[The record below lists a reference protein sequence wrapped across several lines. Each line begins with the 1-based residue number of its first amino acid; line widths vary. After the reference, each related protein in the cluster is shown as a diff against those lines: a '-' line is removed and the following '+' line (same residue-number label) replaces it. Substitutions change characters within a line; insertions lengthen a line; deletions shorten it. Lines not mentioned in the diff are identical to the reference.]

1 MKLSLPLSVVLPRKK
16 KADKKFILNLNVVR
30 TTHYRTLAAS
40 KILYFDLV
48 RAAIDDC
55 PDVDWFGNDKVR
67 VTYTLY
73 PKTKRRVDLQNVC
86 PIIAKFT
93 EDALVKL
100 GILTDDN
107 SDIIV
112 EVIYRFGKVDKEN
125 PRCEL
130 LIERTFDELK
140 YTS

>member
-30 TTHYRTLAAS
+30 TTHYRTLAEA
-40 KILYFDLV
+40 KILYKEEVREALFD
-48 RAAIDDC
+48 AEN
-55 PDVDWFGNDKVR
+55 PDRFGSDMVR

-73 PKTKRRVDLQNVC
+73 PKSTHRIDLQNVC
-86 PIIAKFT
+86 CIISKFT
-93 EDALVKL
+93 EDALTCL
-100 GILTDDN
+100 GVIQDDN
-107 SDIIV
+107 YEIIT
-112 EVIYRFGKVDKEN
+112 EVVYRFGKVDKED
-125 PRCEL
+125 PRWEL